1 VWFVTNFAKGVHED
15 EEIERALDILEML
28 LNHRSDVDGVF
39 DKIRRF
45 LLEHVLFSKG
55 GKRLLS
61 LVVKEEG
68 DSGKSYKVYRHVEKT
83 LAESRHKS

>member
-1 VWFVTNFAKGVHED
+1 LMWLVAAARLPSRWKWGVIALCFTVWFVTNFTKGVHED

-28 LNHRSDVDGVF
+28 LDYRADVDGVS

-55 GKRLLS
+55 GKRL
-61 LVVKEEG
+61 
-68 DSGKSYKVYRHVEKT
+68 
-83 LAESRHKS
+83 